1 MSMYFPGQVK
11 QPRAGDG
18 IDCERVRWTMKRTG
32 DPVRQ
37 GVRGASATLNDL
49 AALWEPRAGKQVA
62 AGYQTKET
70 DTRQSLL
77 FHIQ

>member
-1 MSMYFPGQVK
+1 MYFPGQVK

-49 AALWEPRAGKQVA
+49 AALWEPRAGK
-62 AGYQTKET
+62 
-70 DTRQSLL
+70 
-77 FHIQ
+77 

>member
-1 MSMYFPGQVK
+1 MSRYFPGQVK
-11 QPRAGDG
+11 QPRVGDG

-49 AALWEPRAGKQVA
+49 AALVGASGGKIGSRIPKKNTMQRMVFFF
-62 AGYQTKET
+62 G
-70 DTRQSLL
+70 L
-77 FHIQ
+77 